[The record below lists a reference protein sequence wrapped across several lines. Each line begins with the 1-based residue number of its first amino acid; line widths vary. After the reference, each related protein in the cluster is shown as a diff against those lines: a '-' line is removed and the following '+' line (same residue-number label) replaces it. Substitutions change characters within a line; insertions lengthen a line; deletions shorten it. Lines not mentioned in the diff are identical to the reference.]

1 MEADYLTSGDLAM
14 WESNRHC
21 YKHRDGMA
29 ATGIGLAAGLGSG
42 ALLLAAAGSVAS
54 PYFYE
59 VNITQRLCYPTC
71 ADNTPV
77 FNPQFSLKSLSQVG
91 TGRYVATIHV
101 EGIISYVPCNGGCGC
116 TKQQPLSQDFT
127 IPIQSASAPTVTIE
141 QGTAMNAVAA
151 SACQPCSRTFV
162 SETPI
167 TVTVAT
173 AAAPTA

>member
-1 MEADYLTSGDLAM
+1 MSC
-14 WESNRHC
+14 N
-21 YKHRDGMA
+21 KIQA
-29 ATGIGLAAGLGSG
+29 AVITPVL
-42 ALLLAAAGSVAS
+42 AAGSVAS

-91 TGRYVATIHV
+91 TGRYVATVHV

-127 IPIQSASAPTVTIE
+127 IPIQSASTPTVTIE
-141 QGTAMNAVAA
+141 PGAAMNAVAA